1 MLNILPHLLSAPITT
16 PIHENVVTESDIMTG
31 SISKESVSFN
41 TQVSTSSSL
50 LNPSLFITDDDASI
64 DELMNR

>member
-1 MLNILPHLLSAPITT
+1 MA
-16 PIHENVVTESDIMTG
+16 V
-31 SISKESVSFN
+31 SISKESISKESISFN

-50 LNPSLFITDDDASI
+50 LNPSLFITDDEASI